1 MIALHQLLQLL
12 QLRSSPDDHQLDFR
26 IAYIAKALDGNLNAF
41 FLCNPTD
48 KYNQAFILLNTVL
61 SADFLHPGRID
72 IIRVKFLEIQPCRYD
87 VDRSLHPVL
96 QQRFLR
102 FFTW

>member
-1 MIALHQLLQLL
+1 MMALHQLLQLL
-12 QLRSSPDDHQLDFR
+12 QLRSSPDNHQLDFR
-26 IAYIAKALDGNLNAF
+26 ITYIAKALDGNLNAF
-41 FLCNPTD
+41 FLCNPAD
-48 KYNQAFILLNTVL
+48 KHDQAFILLNTVL

-72 IIRVKFLEIQPCRYD
+72 IIRMKFLKIQSGRYD
-87 VDRSLHPVL
+87 IDRCLHPVL